1 MSNDGVVSALEA
13 SLAKSPDDVDV
24 RLHLVDRLLDIG
36 EASAALPHVQEL
48 LERAPERDDVVD
60 GCIAAL
66 RAAGDQK
73 AADALVSARDAD
85 RRRSGLDD
93 AAGTGQEPDVRRAMP
108 ATGDDAVLP
117 VPDTADE
124 LLGKWEQSAAPEEVM
139 FGEITA
145 ATMTLEDVGG
155 LDHVKQQL
163 HRSFLGPMRNPE
175 LAAAFKKSA
184 GGGLLLW
191 GPPGCG
197 KTFLARATAG
207 EMGANFYNVGL
218 ADILDMWIGSSE
230 RNLASVFD
238 AARRNAPCV
247 LFFDEIDALGQK
259 RSHLKHAAALRGV
272 VNQLLSELDGV
283 SDDNDGVFTLAATN
297 HPWDVDEALLRPGRF
312 DRRLLVLPPD
322 APARRSILEF
332 HLRERPTDG
341 VDLSTIVES
350 TSGWSGADLAFIV
363 ESAVEQCLD
372 ESLDAGKVVSVT
384 TGHLVR
390 ALGDVPSTI
399 GPWLE
404 GARNHVMYSNRSG
417 EYDELEAY
425 LNSSGSGRRRP
436 PGFRR

>member
-1 MSNDGVVSALEA
+1 MSNDGVVTALEA
-13 SLAKSPDDVDV
+13 ALASAPDDVDV
-24 RLHLVDRLLDIG
+24 RMHLVRRLVEIGDI
-36 EASAALPHVQEL
+36 SAARPHVDAL
-48 LERAPERDDVVD
+48 LERAPTREDV
-60 GCIAAL
+60 IALCVEVL
-66 RAAGDQK
+66 RALGEDAE
-73 AADALVSARDAD
+73 ADALDSATSVD
-85 RRRSGLDD
+85 RR
-93 AAGTGQEPDVRRAMP
+93 ARAIP
-108 ATGDDAVLP
+108 ATGDDTMLP

-124 LLGKWEQSAAPEEVM
+124 LLDKWEQVDAPEEVV
-139 FGEITA
+139 FGEMGSAGIT
-145 ATMTLEDVGG
+145 LDDVGG
-155 LDHVKQQL
+155 LEQVKKQL

-230 RNLASVFD
+230 RNLAAVFD

-283 SDDNDGVFTLAATN
+283 ANDNDGVFTLAATN

-332 HLRERPTDG
+332 HLRDRPNDG
-341 VDLSTIVES
+341 VDLTALVDA
-350 TSGWSGADLAFIV
+350 TDGWSGADLAFIV

-372 ESLDAGKVVSVT
+372 ESLDAGEVVSVT
-384 TGHLVR
+384 TNHLTA
-390 ALGDVPSTI
+390 ALADTPSTV

-404 GARNHVMYSNRSG
+404 SARNHVMYSNRSG
-417 EYDELEAY
+417 EYDELEAF
-425 LNSSGSGRRRP
+425 LNSRPSGRRRP